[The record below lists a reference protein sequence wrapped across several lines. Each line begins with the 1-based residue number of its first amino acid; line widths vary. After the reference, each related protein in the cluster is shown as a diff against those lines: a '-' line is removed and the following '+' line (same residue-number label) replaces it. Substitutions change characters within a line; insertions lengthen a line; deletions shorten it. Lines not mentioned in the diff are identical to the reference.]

1 MKYLIPI
8 FLVLI
13 FIFFQKLVEVRC
25 SSLITNMFFVCS
37 VGKIIGKFMW
47 WNSYFGKID
56 RLYTAAYGNKSLV
69 TYFHR
74 FYLPFREISRIL
86 LESPPPRP
94 HLLPPPKKK
103 SVWPCHPVVFPAGI
117 YRSSRPDVFC
127 KKGKKLLKIL

>member
-74 FYLPFREISRIL
+74 FYLPFREFSRIL
-86 LESPPPRP
+86 IQSPPPPRQ
-94 HLLPPPKKK
+94 KKK
-103 SVWPCHPVVFPAGI
+103 NLFDLVILLYFRLAFTEAVVQTCSV
-117 YRSSRPDVFC
+117 
-127 KKGKKLLKIL
+127 KKEKSC

>member
-8 FLVLI
+8 FLVLLI

-47 WNSYFGKID
+47 WNSYFGKIAK
-56 RLYTAAYGNKSLV
+56 LYTAAYGNKSLV

-86 LESPPPRP
+86 LESPPPSTP
-94 HLLPPPKKK
+94 PPPPPKKK
-103 SVWPCHPVVFPAGI
+103 NLFDLVILLYFRLAFTEAVVQTCSV
-117 YRSSRPDVFC
+117 
-127 KKGKKLLKIL
+127 KKEKSC